1 MPSPLDSLLKLPE
14 VTVEGYTQVEEYIC
28 FHLTIPAQEIACPHC
43 GKSTQELHQDRPILV
58 RDLPS
63 FGQPVYL
70 RVPRR
75 QFYCRYCQKYV
86 TQRLDFIRWRGGA
99 TQRYESHVY
108 QRVLQSNIEQVSRE
122 EDLTYDEVEGIFNF
136 VSNQHKKKTGVKSNV

>member
-1 MPSPLDSLLKLPE
+1 MKSPLDSLLNLPGT
-14 VTVEGYTQVEEYIC
+14 TVEGFNQVSGYIC
-28 FHLTIPAQEIACPHC
+28 LHLKILSRGMECPDC
-43 GKSTQELHQDRPILV
+43 QSYTEKLHQTTHLLV

-75 QFYCRYCQKYV
+75 RFYCRSCQKYSTEKLEFV
-86 TQRLDFIRWRGGA
+86 SWRRVH
-99 TQRYESHVY
+99 TQRYEQNIY

-122 EDLTYDEVEGIFNF
+122 EDVNYEEIEGIFQR
-136 VSNQHKKKTGVKSNV
+136 VSQGVKKKTGVGLKD